1 MCDNNYKKAQQLLL
15 RKYDDAKDLLVDD
28 SKIEKFLQ
36 DLEKKL
42 RVIPRIGDLLGDVP
56 LLISLVRHYIKKDYT
71 KLPLGSL
78 ISITATLI
86 YVFSPFDF
94 IPDLISGIEYLD
106 DAAVIAL
113 AVKLVGEDLEDY
125 RKWRIE
131 NNIIFTD

>member
-1 MCDNNYKKAQQLLL
+1 MKKISTKKAQQLLL
-15 RKYDDAKDLLVDD
+15 SKYNDAKDLLADD
-28 SKIEKFLQ
+28 SKTEKFLQ

-78 ISITATLI
+78 ISIMAALI

-94 IPDLISGIEYLD
+94 IPDLIPGIGYLD